1 MSAIKKL
8 WWLSL
13 AIGGAA
19 LLAIFLLKDA
29 RFTKIG
35 LYTVSICAVVQ
46 MILISLTPTVNL
58 KLGALK
64 RELLSML
71 MLYLIVFIM
80 TVVAFFQ
87 GRISGIELFLGGLI
101 TLAMTLVPF
110 GMVYLKLQVDN

>member
-1 MSAIKKL
+1 MATIKKL

-29 RFTKIG
+29 RFTNLG
-35 LYTVSICAVVQ
+35 LYAASICAVVQ
-46 MILISLTPTVNL
+46 AALTYFTPTFNL
-58 KLGALK
+58 KFGALK
-64 RELLSML
+64 RELLSMV

-101 TLAMTLVPF
+101 TLAMALVPF
-110 GMVYLKLQVDN
+110 GMVYLKLQVDD

>member
-1 MSAIKKL
+1 MSTIKKL
-8 WWLSL
+8 LWLSL
-13 AIGGAA
+13 AIQGAA

-64 RELLSML
+64 RELLSIA
-71 MLYLIVFIM
+71 MLYLIAFIM
-80 TVVAFFQ
+80 AVIAFFQ
-87 GRISGIELFLGGLI
+87 ERISGIELFFGGYL
-101 TLAMTLVPF
+101 TLAKALIPF
-110 GMVYLKLQVDN
+110 GMVYLKLKVDD

>member
-29 RFTKIG
+29 RFTNLG
-35 LYTVSICAVVQ
+35 LYAASICAVVQ
-46 MILISLTPTVNL
+46 AGLTCFTPTFNL
-58 KLGALK
+58 KFGALK
-64 RELLSML
+64 RELLSMV

-87 GRISGIELFLGGLI
+87 GRISGIELFLGGYFTVGVALI
-101 TLAMTLVPF
+101 PF
-110 GMVYLKLQVDN
+110 GMVYLKLQVDD

>member
-1 MSAIKKL
+1 MSTIKKL

-13 AIGGAA
+13 AIQGAA

-35 LYTVSICAVVQ
+35 LYTVSICLFVQ
-46 MILISLTPTVNL
+46 AGLISLTPTFNL
-58 KLGALK
+58 KFGALK
-64 RELLSML
+64 RELLSMV

-87 GRISGIELFLGGLI
+87 GRINVFDLLLEGYLTVGATFI
-101 TLAMTLVPF
+101 PF
-110 GMVYLKLQVDN
+110 GMVYLKLQENN

>member
-1 MSAIKKL
+1 MSTIKKL
-8 WWLSL
+8 LWLSL
-13 AIGGAA
+13 AIQGAA

-64 RELLSML
+64 RELLSIAIL
-71 MLYLIVFIM
+71 CLIVLIM
-80 TVVAFFQ
+80 RVVACFQ
-87 GRISGIELFLGGLI
+87 GG
-101 TLAMTLVPF
+101 
-110 GMVYLKLQVDN
+110 

>member
-1 MSAIKKL
+1 MSTIKKL

-13 AIGGAA
+13 GIGGAA
-19 LLAIFLLKDA
+19 LLAIFLLKNA
-29 RFTKIG
+29 RFTNFG
-35 LYTVSICAVVQ
+35 LYTASICAVVQ
-46 MILISLTPTVNL
+46 ASLICFTPTFNL
-58 KLGALK
+58 KFGALK
-64 RELLSML
+64 RELLSIV

-110 GMVYLKLQVDN
+110 GMVYLKLQVDD

>member
-1 MSAIKKL
+1 MSTIKKL
-8 WWLSL
+8 LWLSL
-13 AIGGAA
+13 AIQGAA

-64 RELLSML
+64 RELLSIAI
-71 MLYLIVFIM
+71 LIVLIM
-80 TVVAFFQ
+80 RVVACFQ
-87 GRISGIELFLGGLI
+87 GRINVFDLLIEGYLTVGVALI
-101 TLAMTLVPF
+101 PF
-110 GMVYLKLQVDN
+110 GMVYLKLKVDD